1 MQPALIQPT
10 ACLVLEFRIQTT
22 QGYKIKRAI
31 ALYMAIMMRYQFIKI
46 VNHVF
51 IIHV

>member
-22 QGYKIKRAI
+22 QGYKIKRAV
-31 ALYMAIMMRYQFIKI
+31 ALYMAIMMRYQFIKTAK
-46 VNHVF
+46 NVF
-51 IIHV
+51 IVHV